1 LVKEKGRKLFV
12 KLIKEFYF
20 FKRAKGNVKLLR
32 ALDATSLKLIPFQ
45 KYRKKKKKT
54 LKKPLETNFFIYCSR
69 N

>member
-45 KYRKKKKKT
+45 KYRKKKKK
-54 LKKPLETNFFIYCSR
+54 NC
-69 N
+69 